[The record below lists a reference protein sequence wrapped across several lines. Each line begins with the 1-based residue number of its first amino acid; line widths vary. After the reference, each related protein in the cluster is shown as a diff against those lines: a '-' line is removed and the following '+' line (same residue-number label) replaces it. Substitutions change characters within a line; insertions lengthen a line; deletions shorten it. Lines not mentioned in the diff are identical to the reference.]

1 MSETNE
7 PVAWI
12 APQAVLRLQRSSAL
26 GENVLTVDGGM
37 TFDAHAGEFT
47 VTCEEY
53 EGDDGRCFDV
63 EIDSSPHPG
72 RDNLILSLPVSVMEK
87 LIYVIIDM
95 LNLSPMDRGAAEDL
109 LLNVLRDPIR

>member
-1 MSETNE
+1 MPEANE

-26 GENVLTVDGGM
+26 GENVLSVDGGI
-37 TFDAHAGEFT
+37 TFDARAGEFT

-53 EGDDGRCFDV
+53 ERDDGRCFDI

-72 RDNLILSLPVSVMEK
+72 RDNLILFLPVSVMEK

-95 LNLSPMDRGAAEDL
+95 LNLTEPDG
-109 LLNVLRDPIR
+109 